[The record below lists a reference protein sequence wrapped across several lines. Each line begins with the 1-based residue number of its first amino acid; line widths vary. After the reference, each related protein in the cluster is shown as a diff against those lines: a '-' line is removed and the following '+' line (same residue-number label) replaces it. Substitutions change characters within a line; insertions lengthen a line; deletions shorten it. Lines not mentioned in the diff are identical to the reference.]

1 MQRWAE
7 GQKGGARTY
16 PVNQR
21 FAICLL
27 KRRACTTCPNQD
39 QNRPACG
46 CVTLSWPPTVSRWAE
61 CCSQNQGE
69 SNITEKLVVQILILS
84 MVQPSRWPT
93 RILSRGLQEMCVC
106 YVGQVLPRN
115 LILYVTQ
122 GWVFFCLFKKEG
134 QVPVHQR
141 LQTTATC
148 QQRHTTDSRWWWRW
162 SGLSQHSQ

>member
-1 MQRWAE
+1 MSLKAE
-7 GQKGGARTY
+7 GLYNLPKPR
-16 PVNQR
+16 PESS
-21 FAICLL
+21 CLWL
-27 KRRACTTCPNQD
+27 CDIELTAW
-39 QNRPACG
+39 A
-46 CVTLSWPPTVSRWAE
+46 VLRWVE
-61 CCSQNQGE
+61 CCLQNQGE

-93 RILSRGLQEMCVC
+93 RILSCGLQEMCVC